1 LVVRHGAQLLEV
13 QERDPYPSPQFP
25 QGEEAMPLAPAPI
38 GDGIRV
44 LAEGD
49 GPLLASM
56 TP

>member
-1 LVVRHGAQLLEV
+1 VRHGAQLLEV